1 MKLKICKYC
10 GRPVTDGYK
19 GYACGKCFQKK
30 EDVHELYLICQ
41 LIRKKACMKYD
52 PILDV
57 ELRNIKKK

>member
-52 PILDV
+52 PILDA
-57 ELRNIKKK
+57 